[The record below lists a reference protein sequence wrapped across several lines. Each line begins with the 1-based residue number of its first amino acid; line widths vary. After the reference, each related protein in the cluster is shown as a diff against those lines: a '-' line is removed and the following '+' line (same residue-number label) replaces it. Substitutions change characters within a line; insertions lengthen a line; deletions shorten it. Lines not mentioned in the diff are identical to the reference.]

1 MVFRFSCFRGVV
13 KIRTRTWIGLRWSSN
28 NLKPTVKCVCDCRKM
43 WRCTCGVNY
52 SRFPCKIQWSL
63 DYLENSDISTL
74 SLTKQLFYVVT
85 RRTPA
90 FSSTFLGMVSIF
102 NRKTVTFLHWSGSQL
117 PLEETSVNTEPL
129 RRQFIL
135 KIPGKY
141 GVTQNVTQNF
151 HALVQAKKK
160 KSCENGKWTVQIRWQ
175 NTFPDKHVKMLTI
188 KIHIWSASMHEM
200 SCKNKMCMQTLE
212 FYDWFANPTERILPL
227 P

>member
-1 MVFRFSCFRGVV
+1 MCLWLQ
-13 KIRTRTWIGLRWSSN
+13 KL
-28 NLKPTVKCVCDCRKM
+28 

-52 SRFPCKIQWSL
+52 IQFPCKIQWSL

-90 FSSTFLGMVSIF
+90 FSSSFLGMVSIF
-102 NRKTVTFLHWSGSQL
+102 NRETVTFLRWSSSQL
-117 PLEETSVNTEPL
+117 PLEETSVNTQPL
-129 RRQFIL
+129 YTQFIL

-160 KSCENGKWTVQIRWQ
+160 ITWRGQEKLWKWKMDWANWGLNFPNQVAKHLRRQTRENAHNK
-175 NTFPDKHVKMLTI
+175 NTYTWNIMK
-188 KIHIWSASMHEM
+188 
-200 SCKNKMCMQTLE
+200 C
-212 FYDWFANPTERILPL
+212 
-227 P
+227 